1 MPICSFSILKFGW
14 NIKSPI
20 WVVLEL
26 FIISTNF
33 HLSHVWAVIYSHNL
47 VLKSRSYC
55 GPRIVFYGMW
65 LYDCLY
71 FRLGQFITKTLVFVR
86 HINFLQ
92 IRNKKK
98 VVLDWHFH
106 FHLFCFFQQTAELM
120 FYHLE
125 FYRFKSILLN
135 LALVLIVVFDFWGK
149 NYSFSE

>member
-1 MPICSFSILKFGW
+1 M
-14 NIKSPI
+14 
-20 WVVLEL
+20 
-26 FIISTNF
+26 
-33 HLSHVWAVIYSHNL
+33 IYSHNL

-55 GPRIVFYGMW
+55 GPRIGFYGMR

-86 HINFLQ
+86 YINFLQ

-106 FHLFCFFQQTAELM
+106 FHQFCFFQQTAELM

-125 FYRFKSILLN
+125 FYRFLSILFGFNIDSRVRFLRKKLQFFRTIN
-135 LALVLIVVFDFWGK
+135 TKVLDLTNTRLCFIVQC
-149 NYSFSE
+149 FSLYAIISIT